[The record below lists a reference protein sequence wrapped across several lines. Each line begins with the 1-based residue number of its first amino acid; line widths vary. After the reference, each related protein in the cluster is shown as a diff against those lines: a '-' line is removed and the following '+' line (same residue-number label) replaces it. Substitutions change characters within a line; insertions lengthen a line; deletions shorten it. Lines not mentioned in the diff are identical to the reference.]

1 MPDNGPAWGPM
12 FTLRLSISYCV
23 PSTPLLSSSLRR
35 GRANCSDSLD
45 SSSARAWREVLVR
58 SAGNFVRRQGLP
70 MPPPAPF
77 AGPRNVRRE
86 QRRCCPPAP
95 GRSVGGRAADG
106 RAGRQTD
113 GRTGHARTRP
123 QLRRHSTGEKRK
135 NRLRHES
142 LVGSSVSLRGRTEET
157 ASQRR
162 SSRKIRREQQIWPRG
177 TAARLPGLVISTS
190 LKGLTQFQLETNVEL
205 YWPARSRFLP
215 LLLSYLAQPSM
226 LPL

>member
-70 MPPPAPF
+70 KPPPAPF

-106 RAGRQTD
+106 RAADGRAAD
-113 GRTGHARTRP
+113 GRTGHARHACGRSYEGTQP
-123 QLRRHSTGEKRK
+123 ARK
-135 NRLRHES
+135 GKTVFGMNR
-142 LVGSSVSLRGRTEET
+142 SSVPPSLFVDGRRKLRVRGEVPEKFGVSNRYGPG
-157 ASQRR
+157 AL
-162 SSRKIRREQQIWPRG
+162 
-177 TAARLPGLVISTS
+177 LPVY
-190 LKGLTQFQLETNVEL
+190 Q
-205 YWPARSRFLP
+205 A
-215 LLLSYLAQPSM
+215 
-226 LPL
+226 

>member
-1 MPDNGPAWGPM
+1 M
-12 FTLRLSISYCV
+12 
-23 PSTPLLSSSLRR
+23 
-35 GRANCSDSLD
+35 
-45 SSSARAWREVLVR
+45 
-58 SAGNFVRRQGLP
+58 RRQGLP
-70 MPPPAPF
+70 KPPPAPF

-106 RAGRQTD
+106 RAADGRAAD
-113 GRTGHARTRP
+113 GRTGHARMRP

-215 LLLSYLAQPSM
+215 FLLSAVHVASLGVGSFARLLRNHPTVSRHFSLSLALSRSLSFSPHPSSR
-226 LPL
+226 PIRTGAEAQRRVSFE

>member
-1 MPDNGPAWGPM
+1 
-12 FTLRLSISYCV
+12 
-23 PSTPLLSSSLRR
+23 
-35 GRANCSDSLD
+35 
-45 SSSARAWREVLVR
+45 
-58 SAGNFVRRQGLP
+58 

-77 AGPRNVRRE
+77 TGPRNVRRE

-95 GRSVGGRAADG
+95 GRLAGGRAG
-106 RAGRQTD
+106 SRRTD

-123 QLRRHSTGEKRK
+123 RLRRHSTGEKRK

-142 LVGSSVSLRGRTEET
+142 LVGSPVFLRGRTEET

-190 LKGLTQFQLETNVEL
+190 LKGLTQFQLGTNVEL
-205 YWPARSRFLP
+205 FWPARSRFLP
-215 LLLSYLAQPSM
+215 LFLSYLAQPSM